1 MKKSREIREEARK
14 ALKGNWFAA
23 VGLYLITI
31 LITIPFGVGSSLTEN
46 GEHYVL
52 SILFSLGS
60 ILLSV
65 IISTIV
71 STYFLHVARQQKLGY
86 ADSFSFAFKNFW
98 PFFKLTLLM
107 GLKILAWTLLFI
119 IPGIIASLRYSQAI
133 YIKLDQPELSS
144 SRAIRL
150 SSEMMKGYKWKYFCL
165 ALSFI
170 GWALL
175 VPFTLFIG
183 ALWLGT
189 YYNTARAVFYD
200 ILNADRLTKITS

>member
-1 MKKSREIREEARK
+1 MKNSREIREEARK
-14 ALKGNWFAA
+14 ALKGNWLAA

-31 LITIPFGVGSSLTEN
+31 LITLPFAIGSSLTEN

-65 IISTIV
+65 VISTTV
-71 STYFLHVARQQKLGY
+71 STYFLHIARQQKIGY
-86 ADSFSFAFKNFW
+86 ADSFSFAFKKFW
-98 PFFKLTLLM
+98 PFFKLTFLM

-133 YIKLDQPELSS
+133 YIKLDNPELSS
-144 SRAIRL
+144 SKAIRV

-170 GWALL
+170 GWVLL

-183 ALWLGT
+183 GLWVSA
-189 YYNTARAVFYD
+189 YYNTARSVFYD
-200 ILNADRLTKITS
+200 ILNADRIVKLT